1 MRSPSSSR
9 MCPSPS
15 PCRVPPAAVQDSWA
29 HSHFDVHS
37 SPFLPSHRSP
47 SLPHTSRAE
56 YLERPLP
63 STLVGS
69 GFRSAQA
76 LVSSCCLCWLWSS
89 RPPLRPLWGASFR
102 DHLHLSCVGHQ
113 CFTMKRGDH
122 RARCPSFPPGPTGT
136 FEPSFLCLPKM
147 SAVSLAH
154 CQPGFLCWLCRCGRA
169 PAVWGQ
175 EPVPAV
181 ETPAKLCLYQLF
193 SFGQG
198 T

>member
-1 MRSPSSSR
+1 MSTPHPFSPPILPR
-9 MCPSPS
+9 LCPIPQGQNTWRGH
-15 PCRVPPAAVQDSWA
+15 CPPPWWAQDFGLLRLW
-29 HSHFDVHS
+29 
-37 SPFLPSHRSP
+37 L
-47 SLPHTSRAE
+47 
-56 YLERPLP
+56 
-63 STLVGS
+63 
-69 GFRSAQA
+69 
-76 LVSSCCLCWLWSS
+76 SSCCLCWLWSS
-89 RPPLRPLWGASFR
+89 RLPLRPLWCASFR

-122 RARCPSFPPGPTGT
+122 RARFPSFPPGPTGT

-169 PAVWGQ
+169 PVVWRQ

-181 ETPAKLCLYQLF
+181 ERPAKLCLYQLF